1 MTKQKAVG
9 LTVVGTAL
17 LCMVHFVNSVYMA
30 GDSSQRELNQ
40 SAISLADNALPYNA
54 DTLLQLMAAWALPE
68 EQAVA
73 TDIAADNPLAGYD
86 NTRLGNTNIALLAI
100 YQLQQPTAVLA
111 LQTDGQPVQYVR
123 LMAGEEVGDIRLS
136 GVSQRNVTIVRGPQQ
151 VELRLFNPVSA
162 SSEY

>member
-1 MTKQKAVG
+1 MTNQKAVA
-9 LTVVGTAL
+9 LAAIGTAL
-17 LCMVHFVNSVYMA
+17 LCMVHFINSVYMA
-30 GDSSQRELNQ
+30 GDASQREINQ
-40 SAISLADNALPYNA
+40 TAIPVSDNPLPYNA
-54 DTLLQLMAAWALPE
+54 DTLMQLMAAWALPAE
-68 EQAVA
+68 PATA

-100 YQLQQPTAVLA
+100 YQQQQPTAVLA
-111 LQTDGQPVQYVR
+111 LQTDGQPVQYAR

-136 GVSQRNVTIVRGPQQ
+136 RVSTRNVTIVRGTQQ